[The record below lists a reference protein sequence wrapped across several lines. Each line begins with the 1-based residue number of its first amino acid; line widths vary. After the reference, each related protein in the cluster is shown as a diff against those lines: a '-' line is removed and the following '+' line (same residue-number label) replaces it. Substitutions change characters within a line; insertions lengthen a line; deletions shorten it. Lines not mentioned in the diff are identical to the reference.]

1 MPKDES
7 RDLYR
12 FLHFTDDW
20 DEEEG
25 VEWDDIYLDE
35 NHTSP
40 ELARHRRKFGD
51 VEDAFNN
58 RWK

>member
-1 MPKDES
+1 MPKDAFQ
-7 RDLYR
+7 DLYHC
-12 FLHFTDDW
+12 LHFTDDW

-35 NHTSP
+35 KHTSL
-40 ELARHRRKFGD
+40 ELARHSHKLRD

-58 RWK
+58 QWK